1 MNSPLPRTLLQQWM
15 AAATPEEQ
23 LLLAQRCGTTR
34 GYLYH
39 LSAPPEAKYH
49 REPNP
54 TLAAAIERET
64 ATMHQASNGRLP
76 RIYRTDL
83 VQACANCEFA
93 KQCLGN
99 AAVRADFPVV
109 RAEDLI
115 VESEGGDHD

>member
-1 MNSPLPRTLLQQWM
+1 MNAPLTRTLMQQWM

-39 LSAPPEAKYH
+39 LSAPPEAKYS
-49 REPNP
+49 REPSP
-54 TLAAAIERET
+54 TLAASIERET
-64 ATMHQASNGRLP
+64 AAMHAASNGRLP

-93 KQCLGN
+93 RQCLGN

-109 RAEDLI
+109 RAEDLV
-115 VESEGGDHD
+115 VESGGGHRD